1 MDDAWLRRLDVRPE
15 GSAFA
20 DYAKLL
26 RLLSG
31 MSQVGLLRALAR
43 ARQRKSV
50 EEQERSL
57 RSNPAVVEFTRFL
70 EGVPKDD
77 LPIVLSVVSEGLFP
91 NGSPGWFTTNCP
103 DPRVSPAAA
112 LSHVRSHMEEAV
124 SSLAPLGGVPGN
136 QPAHPWADSPV
147 VGTNWADELVQATFS
162 DEVLSAVRSNPPA
175 DGLVLP
181 SQCLFKIKVEVF
193 AEGHRIAMERYTM
206 HKNTS
211 AENLVRVIKSSFSGL
226 FDGVHG
232 TLFEN
237 LNKAEVSPEVILHD
251 ALPDVTKLEYR
262 VDWNELIQKHGME
275 TLSKILDLPEDLTVI
290 SRDTGSINEIR
301 LDLKADDLHLVSKKL
316 LVPAKARI
324 GDVSE
329 AVVSGF
335 DGLFEGVPFEMK
347 LEEGGD
353 PLDPQALVSDIR
365 PPPNWLVFGVS
376 LERLVTLHG
385 EAKIRQIFPTATS
398 IDSSGPPSAVKA
410 PGLLEVCVQAD
421 SYVISR
427 RQVHVPGNGTAEDL
441 IQCVSSTFGP
451 VLSAVRG
458 YLATSEGQPVARDT
472 DLVAVFPGVLSYTYH
487 VSFEE
492 LLRSAGPEDI
502 GLAFPDAECLKDID
516 RFPELK
522 RLFDLHLTVS
532 KAHESSVPVASV
544 EKEVQPP
551 EVVTTVHEKVRLKH
565 DEADLGAGAP
575 TSKSCPTP
583 HPLREE
589 ERDGYRILQVK
600 LFIQKHMLMV
610 RYERVSKTMIGKD
623 LKLRLWDLL
632 PSQYRHLDCEIFVGG
647 THFQLSLAD
656 RLSENL
662 RPTEVS
668 LDLQLLV
675 DQLSSEELATVRAVC
690 SSALAPY
697 DAAAVAPKSP
707 VGGPRRAK
715 SRGRDRSVS
724 PRVHGRPVFGDTSG
738 DRVPPSFSESAK
750 RPRRSAMANEGGAI
764 EPSSASSGGF
774 KLHYVTMPALSEE
787 QNSYLANLA
796 KKVSKFLHGTN
807 VVRMATIFE
816 RGLED
821 PLMFSTPF
829 LDQSL
834 RGMSAKWKLPLL
846 TFGDKW
852 SITLQADP
860 GSLPPKLVEVR
871 GDDATLFLQVIDL
884 ETNIGQAENRSRR
897 RSRSHRDRK
906 DRGDRGD
913 RGSRRRRRD
922 TSHTE
927 ERDQRGRKCD
937 DGGDGRHTTFEGGKK
952 ATSASEFLSFGGP
965 CAEHCPLGDETQLWS
980 VGPNGIP
987 CRQRPSDF
995 DDGSAI
1001 APGDAP
1007 CDPLVPKSE
1016 ITGEIQNE
1024 SQLGSVSALTVPFDV
1039 EHVKRVAAP
1048 KDDVFGSISAT
1059 AVWTQKV
1066 AESEQHGT
1074 SPPVVGEHL
1083 EAVLSDILL
1092 RPVPY
1097 SSGCGKWLKAYP
1109 LIVQSENFQMGR
1121 LVGSGDQSAYMVR
1134 FGSHDFCHS
1143 CFALFPFEYSP
1154 TTCPC
1159 CGVSCVPP
1167 VHQFIDTEGSLAPEL
1182 RVLRKYVPRPQD
1194 VLGFT
1199 VRCTVEGV
1207 VGKQFG
1213 RFLRTLHVEG
1223 FSGPN
1228 GSAECF
1234 LLWEDFR
1241 DLAEDCQFALFNG
1254 LVVGV
1259 YLGKPIFGS
1268 PFPGSHSAL
1277 IRRPHP
1283 HDETRFLD
1291 LFAGLG
1297 GWECA
1302 VGLLSPDAKRNG
1314 FSPSDFVSVEI
1325 DPTCARVLALNT
1337 QRAVAPPGS
1346 DLTAVG
1352 DGGVVIHGDV
1362 CDPDWYHLSLAM
1374 PFTDVLWSAPCQPWS
1389 LAGNAMGFSSDLGLL
1404 LAHAV
1409 GLLYL
1414 FRPLRA
1420 FGENV
1425 AGLHM
1430 HPQWARVKNVLAIL
1444 PHHLRV
1450 QVTDLKFLS
1459 PMCRKRLFI
1468 MHQLCEK
1475 PQVAPH
1481 VDLKPRHWTDTGCG
1495 FLNEQ
1500 LLDDDCLTETQKTQL
1515 STIGLLPPFE
1525 KAKAVCEGL
1534 ADGPFILL
1542 SRLAGPILPTL
1553 VASYRAQC
1561 ELPLRN
1567 LREKGLLTW
1576 LVSEDIDKF
1585 TPRYLDVFEAQRVLG
1600 FPFTLTLPEDPNQ
1613 AMHLLGNAV
1622 SPVQGAVILF
1632 RAHGN
1637 GDLNTLRSSVL
1648 HRLYRQP
1655 PLSGLRKLCTYGMVR
1670 LGVQCEPS
1678 FGPNLSVH
1686 SWHVCLDAV
1695 PVACVTEQPPQPS
1708 LFGLF
1713 SSAGRRLGVASCR
1726 SFLLEEAL
1734 AIFVKLQRVQV
1745 VFLSEETFHVFL
1757 SPLCALVSLGPMLED
1772 AVLDFP
1778 GSLCD
1783 PLWMFNCAA
1792 LQVQL
1797 AKPLEVQ
1804 GVVRFIFGDEVR
1816 VWTYQAGVNF
1826 RSVVDYVFPFGIS
1839 HLACIDL
1846 AGRMCPVTDFPA
1858 EGAMYTVTFHPF
1870 CVEIA
1875 PFGFQW
1881 IDPLTTVGQL
1891 ADFLAWKH
1899 FYGRAVV
1906 RIVVNGKL
1914 VDPARKVSFA
1924 AQIGVMRAKVFAL
1937 PGGAKW
1943 TLTSIL
1949 VEFQTLLVSHGLGKD
1964 VAESKAHQIYDTI
1977 DHNKS
1982 KAVLD
1987 NKNPWAALKA
1997 ESTRAKIVLI
2007 PLEERAN
2014 SGKGR
2019 DGVFE
2024 NDPWANWKEPEK
2036 TSRARRP
2043 ARSAGSAVA
2052 KVDFTFFHSNNNDV
2066 PPIALNQLLQ
2076 GVPGLLVTNL
2086 DEMKP
2091 HLGAVTKNKLS
2102 VGAAGVLFLGA
2113 TLSDFNLGSSVSV
2126 ENCIVP
2132 GWIGQHPSAIQAV
2145 LLNCG
2150 DEPVQ
2155 MKKSSSLTVPLSPSD
2170 HQVVQYHVYKDTCT
2184 KWDLLVQQGFE
2195 FFVKAIGFSQVMA
2208 ISQSW
2213 AQGFF
2218 VHGKKVAPDQ
2228 AVYCHGY
2235 CKLESKCVHAMLR
2248 LGGFEGFFPCP
2259 RSQGKTSDPFYRVLQ
2274 LRGFSLA
2281 DSRAVLPQDAFGLTR
2296 GKSGYGLRVAA
2307 DKYAQV
2313 KKTLFPDAAV
2323 SSESDSG
2330 GASRFHL
2337 LGVPPSVDRS
2347 ALKVALRALKWPVRV
2362 SRSSGFKAWV
2372 VFSAVVPPTR
2382 SFPLD
2387 GETVVVIESSNNTR
2401 GPVVASSGK
2410 NTQGFQLRIPESSQ
2424 PVPLEISGEVCS
2436 KYDQLA
2442 KQADQ
2447 KVNDL
2452 EAKMQSLATKVEGPQ
2467 AASDSRF
2474 KTLEDKVQVVGDQIQ
2489 AQSKDLDAKLE
2500 TMFDRLFSNQQTC
2513 LEKME
2518 KTSELAISGL
2528 RNEYQQGYSELKE
2541 LLSQSPTKA
2550 RKTTP

>member
-1 MDDAWLRRLDVRPE
+1 
-15 GSAFA
+15 
-20 DYAKLL
+20 
-26 RLLSG
+26 
-31 MSQVGLLRALAR
+31 MS
-43 ARQRKSV
+43 K
-50 EEQERSL
+50 
-57 RSNPAVVEFTRFL
+57 
-70 EGVPKDD
+70 
-77 LPIVLSVVSEGLFP
+77 
-91 NGSPGWFTTNCP
+91 
-103 DPRVSPAAA
+103 
-112 LSHVRSHMEEAV
+112 
-124 SSLAPLGGVPGN
+124 
-136 QPAHPWADSPV
+136 
-147 VGTNWADELVQATFS
+147 TF
-162 DEVLSAVRSNPPA
+162 
-175 DGLVLP
+175 
-181 SQCLFKIKVEVF
+181 
-193 AEGHRIAMERYTM
+193 
-206 HKNTS
+206 
-211 AENLVRVIKSSFSGL
+211 
-226 FDGVHG
+226 
-232 TLFEN
+232 
-237 LNKAEVSPEVILHD
+237 
-251 ALPDVTKLEYR
+251 
-262 VDWNELIQKHGME
+262 
-275 TLSKILDLPEDLTVI
+275 DLPEDLTTI
-290 SRDTGSINEIR
+290 SRDTESTSEIR
-301 LDLKADDLHLVSKKL
+301 LDLRADALHLVSKKL
-316 LVPAKARI
+316 LVPAKAKI

-335 DGLFEGVPFEMK
+335 DGLFEGIPFEMK

-353 PLDPQALVSDIR
+353 SLDLDAFVSDIK

-376 LERLVTLHG
+376 LERLVSLHG
-385 EAKIRQIFPTATS
+385 KEKIQQIFPTAVET
-398 IDSSGPPSAVKA
+398 GPPGPSRTEKA

-421 SYVISR
+421 NYVISR
-427 RQVHVPGNGTAEDL
+427 RQVHVPINGTAADL
-441 IQCVSSTFGP
+441 IQCVTSTFGP

-458 YLATSEGQPVARDT
+458 YLSTCEGQPVARDT
-472 DLVAVFPGVLSYTYH
+472 DLAAVFPGVLSYTYH

-492 LLRSAGPEDI
+492 LLRSAGPVDI

-522 RLFDLHLTVS
+522 RLFDVHPNVSEDPESTVPE
-532 KAHESSVPVASV
+532 ADV
-544 EKEVQPP
+544 EKEAHHSDVVPIVQD
-551 EVVTTVHEKVRLKH
+551 KVILKH

-583 HPLREE
+583 HPLQGEDRE
-589 ERDGYRILQVK
+589 GYRILQVK
-600 LFIQKHMLMV
+600 LFIEKHLLMV
-610 RYERVSKTMIGKD
+610 RYERVSKTMTGGD
-623 LKLRLWDLL
+623 LKMRLWDLL
-632 PSQYRHLDCEIFVGG
+632 PSQYRHLDCEIFIGG
-647 THFQLSLAD
+647 THLQLSLGD
-656 RLSENL
+656 CLSDNL

-668 LDLQLLV
+668 LDLQMLV
-675 DQLSSEELATVRAVC
+675 DRMTREEVATVRAVC
-690 SSALAPY
+690 SSALAPH
-697 DAAAVAPKSP
+697 DAASVAPKSP
-707 VGGPRRAK
+707 VGGPSHAK
-715 SRGRDRSVS
+715 SRRRDRSVS
-724 PRVHGRPVFGDTSG
+724 PRARGRPIFGSGSG
-738 DRVPPSFSESAK
+738 DRVPPSLSESAK
-750 RPRRSAMANEGGAI
+750 RPRRSAMASNDGGAL
-764 EPSSASSGGF
+764 ELPAASSGGF
-774 KLHYVTMPALSEE
+774 ELHYEMMPALSEE
-787 QNSYLANLA
+787 QNSYLATLA
-796 KKVSKFLHGTN
+796 KKVSRFLKGTK
-807 VVRMATIFE
+807 VVKMATIFE

-852 SITLQADP
+852 SITLQAEP
-860 GSLPPKLVEVR
+860 GSLPPKLVDVR
-871 GDDATLFLQVIDL
+871 GNDATLFLQVIDL
-884 ETNIGQAENRSRR
+884 ESEGDQPGGQSRKRSHSRR
-897 RSRSHRDRK
+897 DRD
-906 DRGDRGD
+906 DRGDRRD
-913 RGSRRRRRD
+913 RGGRRRRRG
-922 TSHTE
+922 TSQSDDRE
-927 ERDQRGRKCD
+927 PRGRRRE
-937 DGGDGRHTTFEGGKK
+937 DGGFGHSASQGGKK
-952 ATSASEFLSFGGP
+952 AASAWMSQSC
-965 CAEHCPLGDETQLWS
+965 CAPLVGSCPSVEETQLWK
-980 VGPNGIP
+980 VGHDGAL
-987 CRQRPSDF
+987 CRHS
-995 DDGSAI
+995 
-1001 APGDAP
+1001 
-1007 CDPLVPKSE
+1007 
-1016 ITGEIQNE
+1016 
-1024 SQLGSVSALTVPFDV
+1024 PFDV
-1039 EHVKRVAAP
+1039 EGECVAFSGDVPRDPFVPKPGVYGEAQERNRCDIVAALVTKVDEEHVNLVATP
-1048 KDDVFGSISAT
+1048 TDDWPLALLRKGKCNMAEEHGIPPEFGSISAT
-1059 AVWTQKV
+1059 AAWTQDAV
-1066 AESEQHGT
+1066 ESERPCT
-1074 SPPVVGEHL
+1074 PSPLIGEHL
-1083 EAVLSDILL
+1083 EEVLSDILM

-1109 LIVQSENFQMGR
+1109 LIVQTENLQNGR
-1121 LVGSGDQSAYMVR
+1121 FVGSGDQLAYMVR
-1134 FGSHDFCHS
+1134 YGSPDFCHV
-1143 CFALFPFEYSP
+1143 CYVLFPLEHTS
-1154 TTCPC
+1154 TTCPS
-1159 CGVSCVPP
+1159 CGVSSVPP
-1167 VHQFIDTEGSLAPEL
+1167 VHQPLDIEGTLAPEQ
-1182 RVLRKYVPRPQD
+1182 RVLRRYVPRPQD
-1194 VLGFT
+1194 VLGSSG
-1199 VRCTVEGV
+1199 RCTVEGV

-1213 RFLRTLHVEG
+1213 RSLRTLHVDG

-1228 GSAECF
+1228 GSNECY

-1241 DLAEDCQFALFNG
+1241 DLGEDCPFALFNG

-1259 YLGKPIFGS
+1259 CLGKPIFGS

-1277 IRRPHP
+1277 VRRPHP
-1283 HDETRFLD
+1283 HDDTRFLD

-1297 GWECA
+1297 GWESA
-1302 VGLLSPDAKRNG
+1302 VGLLSPCSKRNG
-1314 FSPSDFVSVEI
+1314 FSQSDFVSVEI
-1325 DPTCARVLALNT
+1325 DSTCARVLALNT
-1337 QRAVAPPGS
+1337 QRVVVSPGS
-1346 DLTAVG
+1346 ELTEVG
-1352 DGGVVIHGDV
+1352 DSGVVVHGDV
-1362 CDPDWYHLSLAM
+1362 CDPDWYHLSQAM

-1389 LAGNAMGFSSDLGLL
+1389 LAGNAFGFSSDLGLL

-1409 GLLYL
+1409 GLLCL

-1425 AGLHM
+1425 AGLHL
-1430 HPQWARVKNVLAIL
+1430 HPQWARVKDVLATL

-1481 VDLKPRHWTDTGCG
+1481 VDLKPRHWMDTGCG
-1495 FLNEQ
+1495 FLNERM
-1500 LLDDDCLTETQKTQL
+1500 LDDDRLTEIQKTQL
-1515 STIGLLPPFE
+1515 SIRELLPPFE
-1525 KAKAVCEGL
+1525 KAKAFSEGVG
-1534 ADGPFILL
+1534 DGPLTLL
-1542 SRLAGPILPTL
+1542 RRLVGPILPTL

-1561 ELPLRN
+1561 ELPQRN

-1576 LVSEDIDKF
+1576 LVSEDRDRF

-1600 FPFTLTLPEDPNQ
+1600 FPFTLMLPEDPNQ

-1622 SPVQGAVILF
+1622 APVQGAVILF
-1632 RAHGN
+1632 RALGD
-1637 GDLNTLRSSVL
+1637 GDLEALRRTIL

-1655 PLSGLRKLCTYGMVR
+1655 PLSGLCKFCTYGMAR
-1670 LGVQCEPS
+1670 LGAYLVPN
-1678 FGPNLSVH
+1678 FGPSLYVQ

-1695 PVACVTEQPPQPS
+1695 PVACVTEQPPLHS

-1713 SSAGRRLGVASCR
+1713 ASAGWKLDVASCR
-1726 SFLLEEAL
+1726 TFLLEDAV

-1745 VFLSEETFHVFL
+1745 VFLSEEIFHVCL
-1757 SPLCALVSLGPMLED
+1757 SPLCVLANFGPLLED

-1783 PLWMFNCAA
+1783 PLWLFNCAV

-1797 AKPLEVQ
+1797 AKPLEVR

-1816 VWTYQAGVNF
+1816 VWTYQNGVDF
-1826 RSVVDYVFPFGIS
+1826 SRVIDYVFPFGIS
-1839 HLACIDL
+1839 HLACVEL
-1846 AGRMCPVTDFPA
+1846 AGRICPISDFPV
-1858 EGAMYTVTFHPF
+1858 EGAMYVVTFHPF

-1875 PFGFQW
+1875 PFGVQW
-1881 IDPLTTVGQL
+1881 VDPLTTIGQL
-1891 ADFLAWKH
+1891 ADFIAWKH
-1899 FYGRAVV
+1899 FHGRAVV
-1906 RIVVNGKL
+1906 RIVVDGKL

-1924 AQIGVMRAKVFAL
+1924 ARVGVMRAKVFAL
-1937 PGGAKW
+1937 PGGGKW

-1949 VEFQTLLVSHGLGKD
+1949 VELQTLLVSHGLGKD
-1964 VAESKAHQIYDTI
+1964 VAESKAHHVYDTI
-1977 DHNKS
+1977 GHNKS

-1997 ESTRAKIVLI
+1997 ECTRAKIVLI

-2036 TSRARRP
+2036 PSRSRKTAV
-2043 ARSAGSAVA
+2043 SAVA
-2052 KVDFTFFHSNNNDV
+2052 KVDFTFFHSNGNDV
-2066 PPIALNQLLQ
+2066 PSIALNQLLQ
-2076 GVPGLLVTNL
+2076 GVPGLFVTNL
-2086 DEMKP
+2086 EEMKP

-2113 TLSDFNLGSSVSV
+2113 TLSDFNLGSSFCV

-2150 DEPVQ
+2150 DDPVQ
-2155 MKKSSSLTVPLSPSD
+2155 MKKASTLAVPISPSD

-2218 VHGKKVAPDQ
+2218 VHGKKVVPDQ
-2228 AVYCHGY
+2228 AIYCHGY

-2259 RSQGKTSDPFYRVLQ
+2259 RSQGKTSDPSYRVLQ

-2382 SFPLD
+2382 SFPLA

-2410 NTQGFQLRIPESSQ
+2410 NTQGFQLRIPDSAQ
-2424 PVPLEISGEVCS
+2424 IVPLEISGEVCS
-2436 KYDQLA
+2436 KYEQLT

-2447 KVNDL
+2447 KVSDL
-2452 EAKMQSLATKVEGPQ
+2452 ETKMQSLATKVEGQQ

-2474 KTLEDKVQVVGDQIQ
+2474 KALEDKVQTVGDQVQ
-2489 AQSKDLDAKLE
+2489 TQSKDLDAKLE

-2513 LEKME
+2513 LEKIE

-2528 RNEYQQGYSELKE
+2528 RSEYQQGYTELKE